1 MTSSPLPQIAAA
13 LRRERTRLGLSLS
26 EAAKRAAV
34 SKSTLSGLEA
44 GVGNPSIETMWALA
58 TAYQVPLAQLLDPPA
73 PEVSVIRF
81 GELPQLA
88 SGSADYAAMLL
99 SSCPPHARRDLYL
112 ITAEPGSIKHSEPHE
127 AGTVEHV
134 IIGSGSARATV
145 AEATIELAAGD
156 YLRYPGDAAHSFE
169 ALEPGTLAVF
179 AVQTG

>member
-44 GVGNPSIETMWALA
+44 GAGNPSIETMWALA
-58 TAYQVPLAQLLDPPA
+58 TAYRVPLAQLLDPPA
-73 PEVSVIRF
+73 AEVSVIRR

-88 SGSADYAAMLL
+88 SGSADYTAVLL

-112 ITAEPGSIKHSEPHE
+112 ISAEPGSVKHSEPHD

-134 IIGSGSARATV
+134 IVGSGSARATV
-145 AEATIELAAGD
+145 AETTVELAAGD
-156 YLRYPGDAAHSFE
+156 YLRFPGDAAHSFE